1 MPSSFHYEVLKIN
14 PRIQLRR
21 LINVALMGVV
31 LRSVYQQEAYFN
43 ALFIVLG
50 WEVNVA
56 VYMLCSINMVL
67 VI

>member
-1 MPSSFHYEVLKIN
+1 MLKIN
-14 PRIQLRR
+14 PGIELRSF
-21 LINVALMGVV
+21 INVAVMGAV

-56 VYMLCSINMVL
+56 VYMLCSINIVL